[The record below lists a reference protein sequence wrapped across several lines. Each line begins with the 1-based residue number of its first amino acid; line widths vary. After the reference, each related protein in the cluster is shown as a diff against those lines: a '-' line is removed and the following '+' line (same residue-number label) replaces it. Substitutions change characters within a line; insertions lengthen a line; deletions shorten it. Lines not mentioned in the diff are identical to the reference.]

1 MAKAAAQNVAAAITG
16 STRSAPVVPRLLDVR
31 ILDGGDTGVL
41 LVSAD
46 LHRRRGLALTLPGRM
61 AHAAKTL
68 LAHYVIW
75 KLRTGYT
82 NLP

>member
-1 MAKAAAQNVAAAITG
+1 MARAAARNVAAAITG
-16 STRSAPVVPRLLDVR
+16 STRVAPVLPRLLDVR
-31 ILDGGDTGVL
+31 ILDGGDTGLL

-46 LHRRRGLALTLPGRM
+46 LNRRLGLALTLPGRV
-61 AHAAKTL
+61 AHATKTL

>member
-1 MAKAAAQNVAAAITG
+1 MARAAARNVAAAITG
-16 STRSAPVVPRLLDVR
+16 STRVAPVLPRLLDVR
-31 ILDGGDTGVL
+31 ILDGGDTGLL

-46 LHRRRGLALTLPGRM
+46 LNRRLGLALTLPGRV

>member
-1 MAKAAAQNVAAAITG
+1 MARAAAQNVAAAITG
-16 STRSAPVVPRLLDVR
+16 SKQVAQVVPRLLDLR
-31 ILDGGDTGVL
+31 IVDGGDTGLL

-46 LHRRRGLALTLPGRM
+46 LGRPLRLALRLPGRV
-61 AHAAKTL
+61 AHVAKAL

>member
-1 MAKAAAQNVAAAITG
+1 MKRSNDELDSRLVAL
-16 STRSAPVVPRLLDVR
+16 SARLR
-31 ILDGGDTGVL
+31 
-41 LVSAD
+41 
-46 LHRRRGLALTLPGRM
+46 LALPLLGRV
-61 AHAAKTL
+61 AHTAKTL

>member
-1 MAKAAAQNVAAAITG
+1 
-16 STRSAPVVPRLLDVR
+16 
-31 ILDGGDTGVL
+31 
-41 LVSAD
+41 VSAD
-46 LHRRRGLALTLPGRM
+46 LNRRLGLALALLGGL

>member
-1 MAKAAAQNVAAAITG
+1 VPGKSRGFRAIRRYSMTERGPQPSAAPGLPLLGRVAHT
-16 STRSAPVVPRLLDVR
+16 
-31 ILDGGDTGVL
+31 
-41 LVSAD
+41 
-46 LHRRRGLALTLPGRM
+46 
-61 AHAAKTL
+61 AKTL